1 MNVKLSYVLQVSC
14 ANKKQLLLQVKL
26 NLCFNVLYQ
35 VRVRIGSPITGY
47 GQESRNRAARQRIPN
62 KVWTD
67 EGGVEHVEVF
77 INIYY
82 VLTISFLDYLLHLP
96 SPSPTHNTPPPKK
109 RKKKK
114 KVQENLLESL
124 LNSFHV
130 FLHFSSFFPVVVS
143 IVLNHGSLGYR
154 LISIFGDPMEVG
166 KFSVR
171 CSKTT
176 RKKDGSLHT

>member
-77 INIYY
+77 INICY

-96 SPSPTHNTPPPKK
+96 SPSPTHNTPPPP
-109 RKKKK
+109 KKKEK
-114 KVQENLLESL
+114 EKEGTGEP
-124 LNSFHV
+124 FGV
-130 FLHFSSFFPVVVS
+130 FA
-143 IVLNHGSLGYR
+143 
-154 LISIFGDPMEVG
+154 E
-166 KFSVR
+166 
-171 CSKTT
+171 
-176 RKKDGSLHT
+176 